1 MFTHPHVAK
10 KFEHSAGVTVLVW
23 SPTCFHGASTD
34 LFGALRGSALSL
46 EENFPMRLKPDPRV
60 PSTAAD
66 FSLGYSHVLL
76 TGASAAHLELE
87 RGERLRLAGKQPGV
101 FGDADHGEDFDEV
114 RRKAEGVD
122 FLAGVGGLN
131 QQLDD
136 QGDAA

>member
-101 FGDADHGEDFDEV
+101 FGDADHGEDFGEMGGEAVGIDL
-114 RRKAEGVD
+114 
-122 FLAGVGGLN
+122 LAGVRGFN
-131 QQLDD
+131 EQLDH
-136 QGDAA
+136 QRDAA